1 MSDEYILQMSGIC
14 KSFPGV
20 RALDQ
25 VDLTVQ
31 RGEVHAIVG
40 ENGAGKSTLMK
51 ILSGAYRMDSGEILF
66 NGAKVEINS
75 PLDSQSYGIAIIY
88 QEFSL
93 APQLSAGANIFI
105 GQEPRALLPGFI
117 DRQTIYRESSHLF
130 QQLGI
135 DIDPRQEVRHLS
147 VCQQQITEIA
157 RALYLASNLLIMDEP
172 TSALPEEEVR
182 VLFDVIRHLKE
193 EGMTVLYISHNLDE
207 VFEIANR
214 ITVLRDGV
222 RIDTVQT
229 DEVDR
234 EDIVRMMVGRDVQRT
249 QARKDVALGEEI
261 LRVEGLS
268 REPLLKQISFKLHKG
283 EILGIAGLLGSGR
296 TELLRCLFGCDRKT
310 AGKIYVDGVEEELD
324 EPLDGVR
331 AGIGYV
337 PEDRKQQGLFL
348 GMAVR
353 ENITTASVG
362 QVATAGLIHR
372 QAEHKL
378 VEEYIQQLEIR
389 VTDQE
394 QKVLNVSGGNQQK
407 IVLARWLALNP
418 KVLLLDDPT
427 RGIDVGAR
435 SAIHELIKD
444 LADQGMGVI
453 FVSSE
458 LPEVL
463 EVSDRILVMA
473 NGCVVGEFPRAEAT
487 QEKIMLHATGAAQ
500 DEGIAREASAIRFE
514 VR

>member
-1 MSDEYILQMSGIC
+1 
-14 KSFPGV
+14 V
-20 RALDQ
+20 HALDQ
-25 VDLTVQ
+25 VDLSVKH
-31 RGEVHAIVG
+31 GEVHAVVG

-51 ILSGAYRMDSGEILF
+51 ILSGAYRKDSGEILF
-66 NGAKVEINS
+66 NSAKVEIDS

-105 GQEPRALLPGFI
+105 GNEPQALLPGFI
-117 DRQTIYRESSHLF
+117 DRHTIFRESIRLF
-130 QQLGI
+130 HQLGV
-135 DIDPRQEVRHLS
+135 DIDPRQEVRYLS

-182 VLFDVIRHLKE
+182 VLFNVIRHLKE

-207 VFEIANR
+207 VFEIADR

-229 DEVDR
+229 GEVDR

-249 QARKDVALGEEI
+249 EARKYVAIGEEV

-268 REPLLKQISFKLHKG
+268 RDPLLKQISFKLHKG

-296 TELLRCLFGCDRKT
+296 TELLRCLFGCDHRT
-310 AGKIYVDGVEEELD
+310 AGKFYLDSEEEAID

-353 ENITTASVG
+353 ENITAASVSR
-362 QVATAGLIHR
+362 VSTVGLINR
-372 QAEHKL
+372 QAEHNL
-378 VEEYIQQLEIR
+378 VDKYIQHLEIR

-407 IVLARWLALNP
+407 IMLARWLALNP

-473 NGCVVGEFPRAEAT
+473 NGSIVGEFPRDEAT

-500 DEGIAREASAIRFE
+500 DKDVEDEAPAVGFE
-514 VR
+514 AQ